1 MSKKLFV
8 GGLAWATT
16 DDGLRE
22 AFSSFGNIVEA
33 KVIVDRQ
40 SGRSRGFGFVT
51 FDNEES
57 AAAAKEA
64 MHEQTLDGRQIRI
77 DLADDT
83 PRKPHEGNRRN
94 FSDRRNNDGQR
105 REPRRGPRNNDR
117 AERPDRQPRF
127 SAQDYNSFVQ
137 PEDNSNFNRDNRKK
151 DRKRDRD
158 RYEDEENW

>member
-83 PRKPHEGNRRN
+83 PRKPHDGNRRN
-94 FSDRRNNDGQR
+94 FSDHRNNDGQR
-105 REPRRGPRNNDR
+105 RDNRRNFRSNNDR
-117 AERPDRQPRF
+117 NDYGDRQSRF
-127 SAQDYNSFVQ
+127 SAQDYNSLVQ
-137 PEDNSNFNRDNRKK
+137 PEDNNYNRDNRKK

-158 RYEDEENW
+158 RYEDDEKW

>member
-22 AFSSFGNIVEA
+22 AFSSFGNVVEA

-40 SGRSRGFGFVT
+40 TGRSRGFGFVT
-51 FDNEES
+51 YDNEES
-57 AAAAKEA
+57 AANAREA
-64 MHEQTLDGRQIRI
+64 MHEKTLDGRQIRI

-83 PRKPHEGNRRN
+83 PRKQQDGNRRN
-94 FSDRRNNDGQR
+94 FSDRRHNDGPQQQR
-105 REPRRGPRNNDR
+105 RDNRRTDR
-117 AERPDRQPRF
+117 PNGADRSRF
-127 SAQDYNSFVQ
+127 SAQDYSTYVQ
-137 PEDNSNFNRDNRKK
+137 PDDNHGRDNRKK

-158 RYEDEENW
+158 RYEDEEKW